1 MTTNHRTYSELSQYA
16 TFEDRFHYLQLHG
29 AVRHDTFGFDRYL
42 NQDFY
47 QSREWR
53 MFRDKIIVR
62 DMGCDLGVP
71 DHEITDWVIR
81 NGKIIRPT
89 HKAIHYGDDSILE
102 PAFTERRPGDTCL
115 WKQRTI

>member
-1 MTTNHRTYSELSQYA
+1 MTTNHRTYSELNQYA

-29 AVRHDTFGFDRYL
+29 TVRHDTFGFDRYL

-62 DMGCDLGVP
+62 DIGCDLGVP

-81 NGKIIRPT
+81 NGKIIRP
-89 HKAIHYGDDSILE
+89 
-102 PAFTERRPGDTCL
+102 DTQSNPL
-115 WKQRTI
+115 WGR

>member
-1 MTTNHRTYSELSQYA
+1 MNTAGGSRKPERYTTLTRTVSASGSLPA
-16 TFEDRFHYLQLHG
+16 TGSVTRKTQWTGTTKSTPRSGGTAGRPSPTAIWKLLAD
-29 AVRHDTFGFDRYL
+29 
-42 NQDFY
+42 Y

-81 NGKIIRPT
+81 NGKIIRP
-89 HKAIHYGDDSILE
+89 
-102 PAFTERRPGDTCL
+102 DTQSNPL
-115 WKQRTI
+115 WGR